1 MARLS
6 SEQRKKMKASTFC
19 GPDRSFPV
27 PDCDHV
33 IAARRMIDRYKGEGS
48 KERIMACVERKA
60 KTMSCKTKSDEND

>member
-1 MARLS
+1 MSRLS
-6 SEQRKKMKASTFC
+6 TEQRKKLSSGTFC

-48 KERIMACVERKA
+48 KQGIMECVERKA
-60 KTMSCKTKSDEND
+60 KKMNCNSSKDD

>member
-6 SEQRKKMKASTFC
+6 SAERKKLKASQFC

-27 PDCDHV
+27 NDCDHV

-48 KERIMACVERKA
+48 KERIRECVEKKA
-60 KTMSCKTKSDEND
+60 KTLNCDKDK

>member
-6 SEQRKKMKASTFC
+6 SAERKKLKASTFC

-48 KERIMACVERKA
+48 KEKIMACVERKA
-60 KTMSCKTKSDEND
+60 KKMACKTKSDDNE